1 MRYRCAMI
9 DDVVHT
15 PKPSLVDLL
24 FVLFLRVVALACL
37 WLGLQFW
44 GLLVGFAGD
53 GLGRFDLMNVPW
65 RIASCGLAVMLPVAG
80 VGLWMTVSWG
90 PVIWVIAASGQIL
103 MHAVWPGI
111 FGRDPLIVAFHL
123 IVAVVYIAF
132 RLAILLQKRR
142 RATA

>member
-1 MRYRCAMI
+1 MI

-44 GLLVGFAGD
+44 GLLVGFTGD

-103 MHAVWPGI
+103 MHSVWPGI

-142 RATA
+142 RVTA